1 MPGPGKILVFIGIM
15 LIILGVIIW
24 LGGDKLGWF
33 GRLPGDIKIERE
45 NLRFYFPIT
54 SMVLISAL
62 ISLILWLLRRFF

>member
-1 MPGPGKILVFIGIM
+1 MPGLGKILVFIGIM